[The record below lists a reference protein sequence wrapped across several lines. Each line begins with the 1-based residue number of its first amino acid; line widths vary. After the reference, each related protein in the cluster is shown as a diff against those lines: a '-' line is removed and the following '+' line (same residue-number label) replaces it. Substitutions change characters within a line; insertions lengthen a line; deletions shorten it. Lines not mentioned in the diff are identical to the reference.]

1 MIDLTRSSTD
11 IRELLYA
18 AFPRLCEDELL
29 AQARRIVYL
38 SHWLGSLPG
47 EREELRRVSALI
59 RTFLALAF
67 LVGLAA
73 AIWYGVRWME
83 SRDELEATLIF
94 DSADELVPGNLVL
107 SGALVIG
114 EVTRVTPL
122 QGKDAVSIRISKDH
136 RDQVRT
142 DSRFR
147 IDGNRP
153 EAVVLVGSKLAFGRP
168 VREGDVLYA
177 RQSGVSRWL
186 EEKGGG
192 LLARVR
198 EEASRIGTDGEMKEK
213 LQQWE
218 GEIPSW
224 KQQGDEILAENLE
237 TISGQVDRL
246 EARLRESGK
255 ELDARRIRRDFEG
268 WLARVRA
275 GARPEPGTG
284 DTGPASTAS
293 P

>member
-1 MIDLTRSSTD
+1 M
-11 IRELLYA
+11 
-18 AFPRLCEDELL
+18 
-29 AQARRIVYL
+29 
-38 SHWLGSLPG
+38 
-47 EREELRRVSALI
+47 I
-59 RTFLALAF
+59 RTFLALVF

-94 DSADELVPGNLVL
+94 DSADELVPGNLVV

-114 EVTRVTPL
+114 EVTKVTPL
-122 QGKDAVSIRISKDH
+122 QGKDAVSIRVNQDH

-147 IDGNRP
+147 IDGTHP
-153 EAVVLVGSKLAFGRP
+153 DAVVLVGSKLAFGRP

-177 RQSGVSRWL
+177 RQSGVTRWL

-192 LLARVR
+192 LIARVQ
-198 EEASRIGTDGEMKEK
+198 EEASRIGSDGEMKAK

-218 GEIPSW
+218 AEIPNW
-224 KQQGDEILAENLE
+224 KQQGDEIFAENLE
-237 TISGQVDRL
+237 TIGEQVDRL
-246 EARLRESGK
+246 EASLRESGK
-255 ELDARRIRRDFEG
+255 ELDAQKIRRDFEG
-268 WLARVRA
+268 WLGKVRA
-275 GARPEPGTG
+275 GARPKPNESGVTDSAG
-284 DTGPASTAS
+284 AAS

>member
-1 MIDLTRSSTD
+1 MQR
-11 IRELLYA
+11 
-18 AFPRLCEDELL
+18 FPRLYEDELL

-38 SHWLGSLPG
+38 SPCMPPPPG
-47 EREELRRVSALI
+47 ERGCSGGTPHVM
-59 RTFLALAF
+59 RTFLALIF
-67 LVGLAA
+67 LIGLAA

-83 SRDELEATLIF
+83 TRDELEATLIF
-94 DSADELVPGNLVL
+94 DSADELVPGNLVV

-114 EVTRVTPL
+114 EVTKVTPL
-122 QGKDAVSIRISKDH
+122 QGKDAVSIRVEEDH
-136 RDQVRT
+136 RDEIRT

-147 IDGNRP
+147 IDGRHP
-153 EAVVLVGSKLAFGRP
+153 DAVVLVGSKLAFGRP

-177 RQSGVSRWL
+177 RQSGVTRWL

-198 EEASRIGTDGEMKEK
+198 EEASRIGTDGEMKDK

-218 GEIPSW
+218 AEIPNW

-237 TISGQVDRL
+237 TIGGQVDRL

-255 ELDARRIRRDFEG
+255 ELDAQEIRRDFEG
-268 WLARVRA
+268 WLGKVRA
-275 GARPEPGTG
+275 GARPEPNTPS
-284 DTGPASTAS
+284 DTTSGEAAS

>member
-1 MIDLTRSSTD
+1 
-11 IRELLYA
+11 
-18 AFPRLCEDELL
+18 
-29 AQARRIVYL
+29 V
-38 SHWLGSLPG
+38 
-47 EREELRRVSALI
+47 I
-59 RTFLALAF
+59 RTFLALVF

-73 AIWYGVRWME
+73 AVWYGVRWIE

-114 EVTRVTPL
+114 EVTKVTSL
-122 QGKDAVSIRISKDH
+122 QGKDAVSIRVSKDH
-136 RDQVRT
+136 RDQIRT

-153 EAVVLVGSKLAFGRP
+153 DAVVLVGSKLAFGRP

-177 RQSGVSRWL
+177 RQSGVTRWL

-192 LLARVR
+192 LLTRVR
-198 EEASRIGTDGEMKEK
+198 EEASRIGTDGEMKAK

-218 GEIPSW
+218 AEIPNW
-224 KQQGDEILAENLE
+224 RRQGDEILAENLE
-237 TISGQVDRL
+237 TIGGQVDRL

-255 ELDARRIRRDFEG
+255 EIDARGIRRDFET
-268 WLARVRA
+268 WLERVRA
-275 GARPEPGTG
+275 AARSEPNGSD
-284 DTGPASTAS
+284 DTGSPGAAS

>member
-1 MIDLTRSSTD
+1 M
-11 IRELLYA
+11 
-18 AFPRLCEDELL
+18 
-29 AQARRIVYL
+29 
-38 SHWLGSLPG
+38 
-47 EREELRRVSALI
+47 I
-59 RTFLALAF
+59 RTFLALVF

-83 SRDELEATLIF
+83 TRDELEATLIF
-94 DSADELVPGNLVL
+94 DSADELVPGNLVV

-114 EVTRVTPL
+114 EVTKVTAL
-122 QGKDAVSIRISKDH
+122 QGKDAVSIRVGKDH
-136 RDQVRT
+136 RDEIRT

-147 IDGNRP
+147 IDGSHP
-153 EAVVLVGSKLAFGRP
+153 DAVVLVGSKLAFGRP

-177 RQSGVSRWL
+177 RQSGVARWL

-198 EEASRIGTDGEMKEK
+198 EEASRIGTDGEMKDK

-218 GEIPSW
+218 AEIPNW

-237 TISGQVDRL
+237 TIGGQVDRL

-255 ELDARRIRRDFEG
+255 EVDAQKIRRDFEG
-268 WLARVRA
+268 WLGKVRA
-275 GARPEPGTG
+275 GARPEPNEASDTDSAGT
-284 DTGPASTAS
+284 SS